1 MKKSFC
7 IFSIFVLCFAG
18 TAIAQKAVTQQQ
30 TAKVEQEDASALNR
44 RGVQYYL
51 EKDYVQAIKCFR
63 AAAEQGHAVAQ
74 YNLGTCYQEGKGVTQ
89 NYAEAVKW
97 IRKAAENGHSSAQHN
112 MGDSYYY
119 GHGVSKDV
127 AEAIKWYK
135 KSAEQGHMSA
145 QKALG
150 DIYYYAKGVP
160 QNDAE
165 AVKWYRMAAERGDAN
180 AQNRLGDFYYFGDVV
195 AQDYAEAEKWYRY
208 SAEQGNEDAKK
219 SLKFL
224 EDLVKGKSTTK
235 KKKEGGDKT
244 NGLSKSDKSED
255 PQELRELGWRYYF
268 EQDYVQAVKYFRA
281 AAERGDAEAQYKLGT
296 LLSR

>member
-30 TAKVEQEDASALNR
+30 TAKAEQEDASALNR

-145 QKALG
+145 Q
-150 DIYYYAKGVP
+150 
-160 QNDAE
+160 
-165 AVKWYRMAAERGDAN
+165 
-180 AQNRLGDFYYFGDVV
+180 NRLGDFYYFGDVV

-224 EDLVKGKSTTK
+224 QDLVKGKSTTNK
-235 KKKEGGDKT
+235 KRKVEIMPMVYQNLISRRILKNCVNLVGVAIGKEIM
-244 NGLSKSDKSED
+244 NRL
-255 PQELRELGWRYYF
+255 
-268 EQDYVQAVKYFRA
+268 
-281 AAERGDAEAQYKLGT
+281 
-296 LLSR
+296 

>member
-30 TAKVEQEDASALNR
+30 TAKAEQEDASALNR

-97 IRKAAENGHSSAQHN
+97 IRKAAEKGHSSAQHN

-135 KSAEQGHMSA
+135 KAAEQGHLSA

-160 QNDAE
+160 
-165 AVKWYRMAAERGDAN
+165 
-180 AQNRLGDFYYFGDVV
+180 
-195 AQDYAEAEKWYRY
+195 
-208 SAEQGNEDAKK
+208 
-219 SLKFL
+219 
-224 EDLVKGKSTTK
+224 
-235 KKKEGGDKT
+235 
-244 NGLSKSDKSED
+244 
-255 PQELRELGWRYYF
+255 
-268 EQDYVQAVKYFRA
+268 
-281 AAERGDAEAQYKLGT
+281 
-296 LLSR
+296 